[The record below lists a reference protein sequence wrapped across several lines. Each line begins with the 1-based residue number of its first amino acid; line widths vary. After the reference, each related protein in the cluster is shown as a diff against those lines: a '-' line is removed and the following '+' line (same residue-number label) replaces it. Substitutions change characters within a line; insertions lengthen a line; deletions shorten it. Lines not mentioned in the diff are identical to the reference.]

1 MKIGF
6 IGLPGSGKTTLFNLV
21 TGRETDPAELGRAE
35 ARLGVVKVPD
45 PRLNRLAE
53 IFHSAKIIEPEI
65 IFVDLL
71 ALHRGDEHTSRDDSL
86 TRVATDA
93 DAFALVIQCFGD
105 LDHRGNPLDPVGDLE
120 ALLLELT
127 ITDLGI
133 VERRLERLEAELKSA
148 RDKTSAER
156 DLLQRVEA
164 HLSAGGLLRN
174 LELHESEELV
184 LRGFHLLSA
193 KPLLVVGN
201 VAEDDVDGERCAPVA
216 EFAAQAGLSCIVVA
230 ATLEQEIARLDD
242 DSRAEFLADYGIE
255 EPARDRFIRAC
266 YQVLDLITFFTGDR
280 PESRGWTI
288 TAGSTAREAAG
299 KIHTDFYE
307 GFIRAEVVPFAKLDE
322 LGSLAACK
330 EAGVMRMEGR
340 DYIVADGDYML
351 VHFSR

>member
-6 IGLPGSGKTTLFNLV
+6 LGLPGSGKTTLFNLV
-21 TGRETDPAELGRAE
+21 TGRETDPSKLGRAE
-35 ARLGVVKVPD
+35 ARLAVVKVPD

-65 IFVDLL
+65 VFVDLL
-71 ALHRGDEHTSRDDSL
+71 ALHRAEDAHPRDDSL
-86 TRVATDA
+86 TKVAGDA
-93 DAFALVIQCFGD
+93 DAFALVIQCFGE
-105 LDHRGNPLDPVGDLE
+105 LDHQGNPLDPVADLE

-127 ITDLGI
+127 IADLGI

-148 RDKTSAER
+148 RDKTSTER
-156 DLLQRVEA
+156 DLLRRVEA
-164 HLSAGGLLRN
+164 HLSAGGLVRD
-174 LELHESEELV
+174 LELRESEEVL
-184 LRGFHLLSA
+184 LRGFHLFTA
-193 KPLLVVGN
+193 KPLLVVCN
-201 VAEDDVDGERCAPVA
+201 VAEDDPKGVACAPVA
-216 EFAAQAGLSCIVVA
+216 AFAETRGLNTIAIA
-230 ATLEQEIARLDD
+230 ATLEQEIARLDV

-266 YQVLDLITFFTGDR
+266 YRLLDLITFFTGDR
-280 PESRGWTI
+280 PEAHGWTI

-299 KIHTDFYE
+299 KIHTDFYK

-322 LGSLAACK
+322 LGTLAACK

-340 DYIVADGDYML
+340 DYVVEDGDYML